1 VSIIHKAKFTSI
13 KGSERNKYIVT
24 VDVLALVDDEGTIV
38 PMKWVSEVVMEPQ
51 GSSMDWDIKYVEPAE
66 GESIRYDE
74 IADLHI
80 YSWPDLEPMAV
91 PARIWDEVEEFV
103 DYRARKAYWHARVAH
118 ESAYDEAWAT
128 L

>member
-1 VSIIHKAKFTSI
+1 VSIIQKATFTSI

-24 VDVLALVDDEGTIV
+24 VDVLALVDDEGTTV
-38 PMKWVSEVVMEPQ
+38 PMKWTSEVVMEPQ
-51 GSSMDWDIKYVEPAE
+51 GSGTDWDIRYVEPAE
-66 GESIRYDE
+66 GEAIRYDE

-80 YSWPDLEPMAV
+80 YSWPDLEMAV
-91 PARIWDEVEEFV
+91 PARIWDEVEEFI
-103 DYRARKAYWHARVAH
+103 DYLARKAYWHARVAQ